1 MTGRKFPRS
10 GFLLLGVLSLA
21 AAAVFVVRM
30 VAVEATGERIASAIV
45 FGVMGTLWLAAYLSG
60 HRAGDDS

>member
-1 MTGRKFPRS
+1 MTGREFPRS

-45 FGVMGTLWLAAYLSG
+45 FGVMGLLWLIAHVSG
-60 HRAGDDS
+60 RRTGDDS